1 MWTAFVSVVFPYIHV
16 AFHGMP
22 RDPSLEAAI
31 HRWVARLEGMNARVQ
46 RADVTVEPLGRRRT
60 SVSVF
65 VGAIGGVTPQATT
78 SHVDAYV
85 AVSDAFR
92 EVRRQLIGRATAP
105 RSAPVALAG

>member
-1 MWTAFVSVVFPYIHV
+1 MTTAFVSAVFPYIHV
-16 AFHGMP
+16 AFHGLP

-31 HRWVARLEGMNARVQ
+31 HRWVARLEGMNTGLQ

-60 SVSVF
+60 SVSVY
-65 VGAIGGVTPQATT
+65 VGALGGVTPQAAT

-92 EVRRQLIGRATAP
+92 EVRRQLLGRTTAP
-105 RSAPVALAG
+105 RSAPLALAG